1 MNNESTP
8 IPTPTPIRLSK
19 DDLRFLMNLLD
30 EAEEEANTEFRIDG
44 DNKAEAQ
51 LAVEMITRIRS
62 AGIDPKERYKK

>member
-1 MNNESTP
+1 MTNEP
-8 IPTPTPIRLSK
+8 IPMPIRLSK

-51 LAVEMITRIRS
+51 LAIERITRIRS
-62 AGIDPKERYKK
+62 AVIDLEERSKK

>member
-1 MNNESTP
+1 MPNESATN
-8 IPTPTPIRLSK
+8 RLSK

-51 LAVEMITRIRS
+51 LAIDRINRIRS
-62 AGIDPKERYKK
+62 AVMDLQERSEK

>member
-1 MNNESTP
+1 MTNES

-30 EAEEEANTEFRIDG
+30 EAEEEANTEFRING

-51 LAVEMITRIRS
+51 LAIERITRIRS
-62 AGIDPKERYKK
+62 AVIDLEEGSKK

>member
-1 MNNESTP
+1 MPNESATN
-8 IPTPTPIRLSK
+8 RLSK

-51 LAVEMITRIRS
+51 LAIERINRIRS
-62 AGIDPKERYKK
+62 AVMDLEERSEK